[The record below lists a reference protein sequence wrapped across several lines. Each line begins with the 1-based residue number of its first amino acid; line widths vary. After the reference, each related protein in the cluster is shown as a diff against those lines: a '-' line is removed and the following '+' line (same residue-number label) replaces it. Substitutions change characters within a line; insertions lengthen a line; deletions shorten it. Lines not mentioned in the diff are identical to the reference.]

1 MIHRITVSVDVT
13 VEVDDKGWDGV
24 ANYNPEFAAKDWV
37 KEVLVNSLFATE
49 PATHTGDSFHQI
61 PPRITGVFTKGTD
74 EIEGFAVMPR
84 GE

>member
-13 VEVDDKGWDGV
+13 VEVDDMGWEGIG
-24 ANYNPEFAAKDWV
+24 NYNPEFVAKDYV

-49 PATHTGDSFHQI
+49 PETHAGDSFHQI

-74 EIEGFAVMPR
+74 EIEGFAVMPQ